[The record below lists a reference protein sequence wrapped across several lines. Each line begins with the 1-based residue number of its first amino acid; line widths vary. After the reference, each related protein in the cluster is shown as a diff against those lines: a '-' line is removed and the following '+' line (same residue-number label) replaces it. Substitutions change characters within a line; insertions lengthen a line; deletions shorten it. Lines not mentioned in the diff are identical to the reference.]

1 MQNST
6 SLFLYPSRETSLLLL
21 NGAQVHELLVGRA
34 SNTHIKYLSLMEQEC
49 GYGLGKIPQLEDVS
63 NFLKSK

>member
-1 MQNST
+1 MQINT
-6 SLFLYPSRETSLLLL
+6 SLFFYPSCETSLLLR

>member
-1 MQNST
+1 M
-6 SLFLYPSRETSLLLL
+6 